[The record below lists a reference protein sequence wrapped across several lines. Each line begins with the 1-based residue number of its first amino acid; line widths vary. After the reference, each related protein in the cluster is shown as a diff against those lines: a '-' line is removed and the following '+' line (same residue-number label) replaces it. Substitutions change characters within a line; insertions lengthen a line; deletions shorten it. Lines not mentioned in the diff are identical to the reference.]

1 MRMDA
6 LIELATEAGPVVV
19 RAVGA
24 VVTAVAGTVVE
35 LNGIRTLGT
44 GGGITGLWMAFVG
57 CLLLV
62 VCYVLASETIAHV
75 RGSFS

>member
-1 MRMDA
+1 MDA
-6 LIELATEAGPVVV
+6 LIELGTEAGPVVV

-24 VVTAVAGTVVE
+24 VVAAVAGAIVE
-35 LNGIRTLGT
+35 LNGIRALGT
-44 GGGITGLWMAFVG
+44 GVDATGLWMAFVG

-62 VCYVLASETIAHV
+62 VCYILATETIAHV